1 MKYMI
6 LSIALVLSFFLY
18 INGYMVMRSKL
29 AVTFTGD
36 GKGQKNRMGFSV
48 TKCNGW
54 ASKVLK
60 VKENGIYRF
69 DLDAELS
76 AGTLQFQV
84 LDREKQTLL
93 TLNPDAVRGRVQL
106 EKGKRYLVK
115 MQFIQTSG
123 TCAAN
128 WVKE

>member
-1 MKYMI
+1 MKWTTI
-6 LSIALVLSFFLY
+6 LVSLILLY
-18 INGYMVMRSKL
+18 LLYSNGYLMMQSKR

-69 DLDAELS
+69 DLDVELS
-76 AGTLQFQV
+76 AGTVQFQV

-123 TCAAN
+123 TCAAS

>member
-6 LSIALVLSFFLY
+6 FSIAMVLLYFLY

-60 VKENGIYRF
+60 VKEDGIYRF

-76 AGTLQFQV
+76 AGTLQFQL

-106 EKGKRYLVK
+106 EKGKRYYVK

-123 TCAAN
+123 TCAAS

>member
-76 AGTLQFQV
+76 AGTLQFQL

-123 TCAAN
+123 TCAAS
-128 WVKE
+128 WAKE

>member
-123 TCAAN
+123 TCAAS
-128 WVKE
+128 WAKE